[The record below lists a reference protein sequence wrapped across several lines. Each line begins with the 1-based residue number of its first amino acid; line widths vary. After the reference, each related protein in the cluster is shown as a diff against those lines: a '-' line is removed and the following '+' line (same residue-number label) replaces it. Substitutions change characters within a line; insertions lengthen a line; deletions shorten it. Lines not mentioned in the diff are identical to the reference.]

1 MEGRGMSQT
10 TPSYLTNRDLFSNHY
25 LTKHLPET
33 EVWETTDEDEL
44 RRVYEEIEDLYNR
57 RKDAVSGYNESM
69 LEQRFIRP
77 IFDILDIDY
86 GVEETVKNTRRRPDY
101 GFFKTDEAVDEAF
114 QRTNAGGD
122 FYEDA
127 IGVADAKKWGRSLD
141 TQGDD
146 RHTVENPS
154 FQISVYLDET
164 SADWAVL
171 TNGEQWR
178 IYYAKTAHRLD
189 SYYEVDLPTLLDVCD
204 PDSENGLEPFKH
216 FYHFF
221 RRRAF
226 TETDREC
233 FLNRVLEESNIFAQ
247 ELGEDLKGN
256 IYDAI
261 EVLADG
267 FLQYDENDLD
277 EDDIDQIHDASLIYL
292 YRLIFVLY
300 AESEGRNLLDTTNRY
315 YRERYSLNT
324 LKQDIAEKRDDASYT
339 YPSWEDD
346 LWERLNDLFELID
359 TGSEA
364 KGIPEDELHIPAYNG
379 GLFRTEPG
387 EDDPREAHFLQ
398 ENKVSDQHL
407 AEVIDLLTRSEAGN
421 NGDGLTFVD
430 YSSLGIRHLGSI
442 YEGLLEYQ
450 LNVAEE
456 PLRVEDSEYV
466 PVSDGEEPVVKE
478 GDVYLTTDAGERKA
492 TGSYYTPD
500 YVVEY
505 IVENTID
512 PHLTDIRNDL
522 LGEHHQFAEQFADR
536 VFDLKILDPAM
547 GSGHFLTEAIDYLAR
562 EIIDA
567 QQRQAEQQDEPDI
580 DESRDINWARRQV
593 AQKCIYGVDIN
604 PMAVELAKVSLWLR
618 TLAAEQPLAF
628 LDHHL
633 KTGNSLIGS
642 DIEEIVDENGAER
655 SEDDDEE
662 DNEEALQ
669 QVTLEYDYHQTKKE
683 ALEELMD
690 IYEEF
695 IAIENRERGDVKEME
710 RKYNEIER
718 NKLRNR
724 LIEMA
729 NVRTAEQ
736 YGHDIPGGVYK
747 QLAEALN
754 DDEAWREIEKNEEWF
769 RDAQDLARDVSFFHW
784 KLQFPEVF
792 YDENAELRENSGF
805 DVVIGNPPWID
816 VKGLEDPDVLYT
828 FYDTSFN
835 RVNIYGAF
843 FEGSVD
849 LLREGGHFG
858 FVTPNSF
865 MTQSSYEELR
875 HYLAENL
882 TFDSFVRLPDDV
894 FDGVTMESAI
904 TTANKQSSGSVQS
917 DKVEALIYDRDI
929 DIETIPSEKATQK
942 RINPSRW
949 EDDDLIFDIFTSD
962 DEYEVLNKMDEQSQ
976 TVEDLFET
984 CLGIT
989 PYDKHV
995 GHTEEQ
1001 IDNRVFHTESK
1012 ESDEHY
1018 KVTTGSGI
1026 QRYKLT
1032 WEGDEW
1038 IHYGDWLGS
1047 PREKRFFTEPRCV
1060 VRQIVS
1066 RDSRGINA
1074 TYADE
1079 TMFHTQVGFV
1089 LLPKDGSK
1097 RKARNIA
1104 GILNSKLLTFYHR
1117 KRYLDEKKDT
1127 FQKILIQD
1135 AKEFPLPEE
1144 IEDESLHN
1152 AVKKIEAKIDERASI
1167 NLNLLDYLGNYGE
1180 GPTLANLSGTQPAQ
1194 GVGSSILAE
1203 TADDKENLRIGTLA
1217 VEEDGDDLII
1227 TATAR
1232 FKPDDPE
1239 SNSVE
1244 TDRWGYVE
1252 TDGVPALRY
1261 SGSNERTKELI
1272 KEFVDLVQEED
1283 DGFADFR
1290 TNATSGISPLER
1302 IEGIILPDVNDVVEG
1317 LDRYLSVKDRAETL
1331 DGEIEDLERQI
1342 DHIVYTL
1349 YDLEEQDIETIESS
1363 FEEESV

>member
-127 IGVADAKKWGRSLD
+127 IGVADAKKWGQSLD

-233 FLNRVLEESNIFAQ
+233 FLNRVLKESNIFAQ
-247 ELGEDLKGN
+247 ELGEDLKVN

-324 LKQDIAEKRDDASYT
+324 LKQDIAEKREDASYT

-398 ENKVSDQHL
+398 ENKVSDRHL
-407 AEVIDLLTRSEAGN
+407 AEVIDLLTRSEAGA

-450 LNVAEE
+450 LNVAEK
-456 PLRVEDSEYV
+456 PLCVEDSEYV
-466 PVSDGEEPVVKE
+466 PAYDGEEPVVEE
-478 GDVYLTTDAGERKA
+478 GGVYLTTDAGERKA

-500 YVVEY
+500 YIVEY
-505 IVENTID
+505 IVQNTLD
-512 PHLTDIRNDL
+512 PHLTEIRNDL
-522 LGEHHQFAEQFADR
+522 LGEHHQFAEQFANR
-536 VFDLKILDPAM
+536 VFELKILDPAM
-547 GSGHFLTEAIDYLAR
+547 GSGHFLTEVIDYLAR

-567 QQRQAEQQDEPDI
+567 QQRQAEQQDDPDI
-580 DESRDINWARRQV
+580 DPSRDINWARRQV

-633 KTGNSLIGS
+633 KTGNSLVGS
-642 DIEEIVDENGAER
+642 DIEAI
-655 SEDDDEE
+655 
-662 DNEEALQ
+662 
-669 QVTLEYDYHQTKKE
+669 
-683 ALEELMD
+683 EELDTDLNKGGENQSTLAEYGAVRKGTIEQLMQV
-690 IYEEF
+690 YQEF
-695 IAIENRERGDVKEME
+695 ISIENRDRADVKEME
-710 RKYNEIER
+710 RKYRQIEQ
-718 NKLRNR
+718 NKLRKR
-724 LIEMA
+724 LISIA
-729 NVRTAEQ
+729 NVHTAEK
-736 YGHDIPGGVYK
+736 YDIDVPGGAYERM
-747 QLAEALN
+747 ARAIDE
-754 DDEAWREIEKNEEWF
+754 DDEWERLTNERWFQRAQEIAETENF
-769 RDAQDLARDVSFFHW
+769 LHW

-792 YDENAELRENSGF
+792 YDEEGNTVTDSGF
-805 DVVIGNPPWID
+805 DVIVGNPPYGDIPSGD
-816 VKGLEDPDVLYT
+816 VEKMQGKGVSDLYAQFLHLT
-828 FYDTSFN
+828 PTILRDGGQFSFIAPTSWETGPAYDEE
-835 RVNIYGAF
+835 RKLLLQ
-843 FEGSVD
+843 EGRLR
-849 LLREGGHFG
+849 LL
-858 FVTPNSF
+858 
-865 MTQSSYEELR
+865 L
-875 HYLAENL
+875 NL
-882 TFDSFVRLPDDV
+882 PYDV
-894 FDGVTMESAI
+894 FDDAYVDTAIFVWEKGATPQTCSVGDLSGTRVDPQEAIEIVEYTDIEVDTWDELGFVVTDNVWIRLASNIDESFRNLGELTASTRGVLVT
-904 TTANKQSSGSVQS
+904 
-917 DKVEALIYDRDI
+917 DEALDADG
-929 DIETIPSEKATQK
+929 D
-942 RINPSRW
+942 
-949 EDDDLIFDIFTSD
+949 
-962 DEYEVLNKMDEQSQ
+962 
-976 TVEDLFET
+976 
-984 CLGIT
+984 T
-989 PYDKHV
+989 PIQLDSY
-995 GHTEEQ
+995 
-1001 IDNRVFHTESK
+1001 
-1012 ESDEHY
+1012 
-1018 KVTTGSGI
+1018 
-1026 QRYKLT
+1026 QRYEPVSSDAKADWDHLKET
-1032 WEGDEW
+1032 PPTKEMFEGQRML
-1038 IHYGDWLGS
+1038 IRRL
-1047 PREKRFFTEPRCV
+1047 
-1060 VRQIVS
+1060 VS
-1066 RDSRGINA
+1066 RDDRLMVTTADDDFASKKDVYLFKSEEYDENA
-1074 TYADE
+1074 
-1079 TMFHTQVGFV
+1079 
-1089 LLPKDGSK
+1089 LL
-1097 RKARNIA
+1097 A
-1104 GILNSKLLTFYHR
+1104 ILNSTLISWWHFRTELAASKDDYRQVTLSALRELPIPSREMLTSSVESLPSDLRH
-1117 KRYLDEKKDT
+1117 
-1127 FQKILIQD
+1127 D
-1135 AKEFPLPEE
+1135 AKS
-1144 IEDESLHN
+1144 IVSHRSDIESLLG
-1152 AVKKIEAKIDERASI
+1152 ALADELQERVGKRGEI
-1167 NLNLLDYLGNYGE
+1167 NTNLLDYLGNYTEGE
-1180 GPTLANLSGTQPAQ
+1180 EITNQ
-1194 GVGSSILAE
+1194 GFYTPISEPDSILHATTE
-1203 TADDKENLRIGTLA
+1203 EFDGLRIGTAQTERDGNDVTISVTARYKPEDEEGHDTDSRGYTETDPIPAFRLTELDESEADLVEAFVPVA
-1217 VEEDGDDLII
+1217 VDEDG
-1227 TATAR
+1227 
-1232 FKPDDPE
+1232 
-1239 SNSVE
+1239 
-1244 TDRWGYVE
+1244 
-1252 TDGVPALRY
+1252 
-1261 SGSNERTKELI
+1261 
-1272 KEFVDLVQEED
+1272 
-1283 DGFADFR
+1283 GFAGFR
-1290 TNATSGISPLER
+1290 SNAAKTITLIDRLESITLPKLSDVQGGI
-1302 IEGIILPDVNDVVEG
+1302 
-1317 LDRYLSVKDRAETL
+1317 DRYWTAVDRDQKLKTEIEQIETL
-1331 DGEIEDLERQI
+1331 I
-1342 DHIVYTL
+1342 DRIVYEI
-1349 YDLEEQDIETIESS
+1349 YDLDEQDVETIESS
-1363 FEEESV
+1363 FGNPESGLHG